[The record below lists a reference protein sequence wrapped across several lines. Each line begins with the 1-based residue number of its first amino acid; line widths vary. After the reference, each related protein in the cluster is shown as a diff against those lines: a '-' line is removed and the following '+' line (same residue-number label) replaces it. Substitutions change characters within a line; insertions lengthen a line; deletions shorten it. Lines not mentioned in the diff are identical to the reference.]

1 MVNTKIFLIIFF
13 FLNFLIGQEIS
24 VETSVVVSDSANSKK
39 KIFSDYTIDSSS
51 VNNDDII
58 IIGGNLIVEG
68 KVNGK
73 ITVIGGDISFGP
85 FSEINGTIIS
95 IGGNIHKHKNAII
108 NGKLI
113 ESHLKEGLVY
123 REMDPADSV
132 EGDSELTITEP
143 SIHSTESWIHAE
155 KDVFVY
161 NRNEGLVFNLNKT
174 WDGAKKSSFRISTS
188 LGYRFGSNDGVGR
201 LSLEKGFGSNNNVI
215 LFASTFKESRTD
227 DYFRLPEGENS
238 WASILARQDFY
249 DRWDEEGWSAG
260 IGFDLYH
267 IKLKLM
273 TASVKQDS
281 IPIQTDLWSMFE
293 KERILRNNPS
303 FYPQTQMDY
312 VQATAAFQTSHFS
325 PLSTGI
331 AIFLQG
337 EVYQNAD
344 DGEKIYTFKS
354 SELRQRIFG
363 FMKLNWEM
371 PYGIVLRTQ
380 FMVGKSKGMLH
391 DFRKFGIG
399 GLGSVSA
406 FPYKYQIGDQML
418 QMNGELVFTE
428 EFTDSWYFFKLFID
442 SGYAWEASSF
452 KFKQQDFI
460 HVGISSAGIG
470 IGSSDHDGL
479 NWSVNVAKPLD
490 GRELYETTI
499 RLNYNY

>member
-1 MVNTKIFLIIFF
+1 
-13 FLNFLIGQEIS
+13 
-24 VETSVVVSDSANSKK
+24 
-39 KIFSDYTIDSSS
+39 
-51 VNNDDII
+51 
-58 IIGGNLIVEG
+58 
-68 KVNGK
+68 
-73 ITVIGGDISFGP
+73 
-85 FSEINGTIIS
+85 
-95 IGGNIHKHKNAII
+95 
-108 NGKLI
+108 
-113 ESHLKEGLVY
+113 
-123 REMDPADSV
+123 
-132 EGDSELTITEP
+132 
-143 SIHSTESWIHAE
+143 
-155 KDVFVY
+155 
-161 NRNEGLVFNLNKT
+161 
-174 WDGAKKSSFRISTS
+174 
-188 LGYRFGSNDGVGR
+188 
-201 LSLEKGFGSNNNVI
+201 
-215 LFASTFKESRTD
+215 
-227 DYFRLPEGENS
+227 
-238 WASILARQDFY
+238 
-249 DRWDEEGWSAG
+249 
-260 IGFDLYH
+260 
-267 IKLKLM
+267 
-273 TASVKQDS
+273 
-281 IPIQTDLWSMFE
+281 MFE

>member
-174 WDGAKKSSFRISTS
+174 WDGEKNIVKHFIVQLLRLWWLIS
-188 LGYRFGSNDGVGR
+188 
-201 LSLEKGFGSNNNVI
+201 I
-215 LFASTFKESRTD
+215 
-227 DYFRLPEGENS
+227 
-238 WASILARQDFY
+238 
-249 DRWDEEGWSAG
+249 
-260 IGFDLYH
+260 
-267 IKLKLM
+267 
-273 TASVKQDS
+273 
-281 IPIQTDLWSMFE
+281 
-293 KERILRNNPS
+293 
-303 FYPQTQMDY
+303 
-312 VQATAAFQTSHFS
+312 
-325 PLSTGI
+325 
-331 AIFLQG
+331 
-337 EVYQNAD
+337 
-344 DGEKIYTFKS
+344 
-354 SELRQRIFG
+354 
-363 FMKLNWEM
+363 
-371 PYGIVLRTQ
+371 
-380 FMVGKSKGMLH
+380 
-391 DFRKFGIG
+391 
-399 GLGSVSA
+399 
-406 FPYKYQIGDQML
+406 
-418 QMNGELVFTE
+418 
-428 EFTDSWYFFKLFID
+428 
-442 SGYAWEASSF
+442 
-452 KFKQQDFI
+452 
-460 HVGISSAGIG
+460 
-470 IGSSDHDGL
+470 
-479 NWSVNVAKPLD
+479 
-490 GRELYETTI
+490 
-499 RLNYNY
+499 